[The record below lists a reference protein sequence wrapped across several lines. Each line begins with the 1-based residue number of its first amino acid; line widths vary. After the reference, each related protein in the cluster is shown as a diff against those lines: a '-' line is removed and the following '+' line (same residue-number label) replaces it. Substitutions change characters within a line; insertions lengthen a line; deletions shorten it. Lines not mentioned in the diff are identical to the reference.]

1 MDEETLAM
9 VIFNKTRGTV
19 LGEQQNDVAIKSKNK
34 INIVGQYLK
43 TNEEIGYVVLDVD
56 SKLSKKAIELLRD
69 VKETV
74 RVRML
79 Y

>member
-1 MDEETLAM
+1 M
-9 VIFNKTRGTV
+9 
-19 LGEQQNDVAIKSKNK
+19 SKNK

-56 SKLSKKAIELLRD
+56 SKLSKKAIDLLRD
-69 VKETV
+69 VKHTI

>member
-1 MDEETLAM
+1 M
-9 VIFNKTRGTV
+9 
-19 LGEQQNDVAIKSKNK
+19 SKNK

-56 SKLSKKAIELLRD
+56 SKLSKKAIELLRE

>member
-1 MDEETLAM
+1 M
-9 VIFNKTRGTV
+9 
-19 LGEQQNDVAIKSKNK
+19 SKNK

-56 SKLSKKAIELLRD
+56 SKLSKQAITLLRD
-69 VKETV
+69 VKHTI

>member
-1 MDEETLAM
+1 M
-9 VIFNKTRGTV
+9 
-19 LGEQQNDVAIKSKNK
+19 SKNK

-43 TNEEIGYVVLDVD
+43 TNDEIGYVVLDVD

>member
-1 MDEETLAM
+1 MDGAHRILHIHRNVPGVLSA
-9 VIFNKTRGTV
+9 INTV
-19 LGEQQNDVAIKSKNK
+19 MSKNK

-56 SKLSKKAIELLRD
+56 SKLSKKAIDLLRD
-69 VKETV
+69 VKDTI